1 MTIDEEMNQ
10 IVTCRYCGGSTLY
23 GEMMWLSGKEMCP
36 KCYMNKRAAED
47 AEMELKRYN
56 ETDSSFRKGEKYE
69 KVRKTEGYQCG
80 GSRRN

>member
-36 KCYMNKRAAED
+36 KCYMNERAAAD
-47 AEMELKRYN
+47 AEMELYN
-56 ETDSSFRKGEKYE
+56 GTDSSFRGGKRYE
-69 KVRKTEGYQCG
+69 KVRKTEDYQCG